1 MGVQEG
7 APRPIRLTVDL
18 NPAMHRGL
26 SRLAAE
32 VAADMGRPGVPLV
45 TVMRSMIT
53 ATLEDEQVWAA
64 VQTRLPRKK
73 RRRSW

>member
-7 APRPIRLTVDL
+7 APPPIRLTVDL
-18 NPAMHRGL
+18 DPAMHRGL
-26 SRLAAE
+26 SRLAA
-32 VAADMGRPGVPLV
+32 AAAVDMGRPGVPLV
-45 TVMRSMIT
+45 TVVRSMIS
-53 ATLEDEQVWAA
+53 AALEDEQVWAA